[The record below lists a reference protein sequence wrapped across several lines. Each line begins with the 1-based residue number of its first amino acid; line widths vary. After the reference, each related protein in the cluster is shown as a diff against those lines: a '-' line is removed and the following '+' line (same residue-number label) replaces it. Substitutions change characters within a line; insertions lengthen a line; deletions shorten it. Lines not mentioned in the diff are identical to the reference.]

1 MQAIKT
7 KYLGPTNTRGA
18 RIKAECYSGSLTQPF
33 AYELCEEDRHIK
45 AALALAEKLE
55 WTDKDTVLITGQLK
69 DGSYVHVF
77 EPRN

>member
-1 MQAIKT
+1 MQAIRT
-7 KYLGPTNTRGA
+7 KCLWPTNTLGA
-18 RIKAECYSGSLTQPF
+18 RIKAECYAGSKTVPF
-33 AYELCEEDRHIK
+33 AYELNEENRHIK

-55 WTDKDTVLITGQLK
+55 WIDTGTKLLTGQLK